1 MSVISGKENITLFRL
16 LTLRT
21 ALKLEIEGMRKHGRS
36 AYAIIKKEFGLK
48 GSRQT
53 VYEQFDKLVEESKA
67 DLIAQRKY

>member
-21 ALKLEIEGMRKHGRS
+21 ALKLEIQGMRKHGRS
-36 AYAIIKKEFGLK
+36 AYAIIKQDFGLK
-48 GSRQT
+48 GSRQK